1 MKERRLQTGTP
12 LALAAEFVRTVF
24 LFPNQL
30 VSLPLIRIER
40 SKVSTVK
47 MTFAAATFGEKSSH
61 AMDAFSL
68 SWSWLQPSV
77 STLVMSNDD
86 DDFDD
91 DDEDLEDEDDDFED
105 EEEFEEDEEEFE
117 EDEEEAEEEFE
128 EDEELEDDWEEVEGD
143 EEEEGEE
150 EGEEE
155 EDWDDDEDDWDDDD
169 EDEEDE
175 DEDWD

>member
-1 MKERRLQTGTP
+1 LKERRLQTDPP
-12 LALAAEFVRTVF
+12 LALAAEFARTVF

-61 AMDAFSL
+61 ELDALSL
-68 SWSWLQPSV
+68 SWSWLQPGV
-77 STLVMSNDD
+77 STLVMSDD

-91 DDEDLEDEDDDFED
+91 EDEEFEDEDDDFED
-105 EEEFEEDEEEFE
+105 EEEFDDEEEEFE
-117 EDEEEAEEEFE
+117 EEEEEAEEEFE

-143 EEEEGEE
+143 EEEE

-155 EDWDDDEDDWDDDD
+155 EDEDWDDDEDDWDDDD
-169 EDEEDE
+169 EDEDE

>member
-1 MKERRLQTGTP
+1 LKERRLQTDPP
-12 LALAAEFVRTVF
+12 LALAAEFARTVF

-61 AMDAFSL
+61 ELDALSL
-68 SWSWLQPSV
+68 SWSWLQPGV
-77 STLVMSNDD
+77 STLVMSGDA

-91 DDEDLEDEDDDFED
+91 EDEEFEDEDDDFED
-105 EEEFEEDEEEFE
+105 EEEFDDEEEEFE
-117 EDEEEAEEEFE
+117 EEEEEAEEEFE

-143 EEEEGEE
+143 EEEEEGEE
-150 EGEEE
+150 EEE

-169 EDEEDE
+169 EDEDE